1 MSAVVAPRPN
11 APQTLRNLGAQL
23 TSLWLPA
30 VAWRLARCG
39 RSGLIGLALL
49 GASAV
54 FLLSTLLPTLDEVR
68 RLRVDLI
75 DAKTHAAKTPPHG
88 VSAPAREFGSLPV
101 RTDIPQVLG
110 VLLKQADAAQLRIDT
125 AKYEL
130 SATRAGGL
138 LRYQLSFPIDG
149 PYPNVRRFLDS
160 TLDALP
166 MLAIDDLAIARK
178 AIGDSAV
185 EAQLRMTIFT
195 RGAP

>member
-1 MSAVVAPRPN
+1 MSAVIEARPN
-11 APQTLRNLGAQL
+11 AAQALRKLGSQL
-23 TSLWLPA
+23 TSLWLPV
-30 VAWRLARCG
+30 VAWQLARCG

-54 FLLSTLLPTLDEVR
+54 FLVSTLLPTLDEVR
-68 RLRVDLI
+68 RLRADVI
-75 DAKTHAAKTPPHG
+75 DAKAHAAKAPPPG
-88 VSAPAREFGSLPV
+88 VSAPARALGSLPV
-101 RTDIPQVLG
+101 RTDMPQVLG
-110 VLLKQADAAQLRIDT
+110 VLLAQADAAQLRIDT

-130 SATRAGGL
+130 SATKARGL
-138 LRYQLSFPIDG
+138 LRYRLSFPIEG

-166 MLAIDDLAIARK
+166 MLAIDDLSIARK
-178 AIGDSAV
+178 AIGDGAV

>member
-1 MSAVVAPRPN
+1 MSAVVAPRPD

-110 VLLKQADAAQLRIDT
+110 VLLKQAD
-125 AKYEL
+125 EL
-130 SATRAGGL
+130 IPASVGTQDSMNENDRWRLGRLSCAHRCLDLHAISA
-138 LRYQLSFPIDG
+138 
-149 PYPNVRRFLDS
+149 
-160 TLDALP
+160 
-166 MLAIDDLAIARK
+166 
-178 AIGDSAV
+178 
-185 EAQLRMTIFT
+185 
-195 RGAP
+195 